1 MTLPLTDP
9 MLRLAFFIDLLL
21 LIVAVLLWFEVM
33 VLQSLRRYRE
43 RLDEESREYW
53 RPLMVK
59 ALIESAKQRPPVILR
74 RERMALLI
82 LWNRLHES
90 VRGASIENLNRLGR
104 EADLDKLALRLLRSR
119 RLKWRLLAIRTLG
132 NLRERDAWSGLRK
145 ELYASQPT
153 SVLAA
158 RALLQI
164 DPEAAL
170 PSLIPLLCERDD
182 WPVAQVGSFLRE
194 DEHGPLVCRH
204 LEKALREAPAK
215 YLPRLLR
222 YVRSLDC
229 ADMTATLNRLLDTHN
244 NPNIVV
250 PCLRAFNDPVA
261 RTRVRG
267 YLEHANWVVR
277 MQAVATLGR
286 LAEPEDERYL
296 RECLADPNWWVR
308 YRAAEALVDLPF
320 AARDKLRRL
329 AAEHPDKF
337 ARDMLARAL
346 AHAASV

>member
-1 MTLPLTDP
+1 MTLPLADP
-9 MLRLAFFIDLLL
+9 MLRLAFLIDLLL
-21 LIVAVLLWFEVM
+21 LIVAVSLWFEVM
-33 VLQSLRRYRE
+33 VLQSLRRRRE
-43 RLDEESREYW
+43 RLDEESRDYW

-59 ALIESAKQRPPVILR
+59 ALIESLTQRLPAILR

-90 VRGASIENLNRLGR
+90 VRGEGIEHLNRLGR
-104 EADLDKLALRLLRSR
+104 EAGLDKLALRLLHSR

-132 NLRERDAWSGLRK
+132 NLRERDAWPGLQR

-153 SVLAA
+153 SALAA

-164 DPEAAL
+164 DPDAAL
-170 PSLIPLLCERDD
+170 PLLVPLLCERDD

-204 LEKALREAPAK
+204 LEEALREAPAK

-229 ADMTATLNRLLDTHN
+229 ADMTVTLNMLLDTHDD
-244 NPNIVV
+244 PNVIV
-250 PCLRAFNDPVA
+250 PCLRAFNDPAALA
-261 RTRVRG
+261 RIRG
-267 YLEHANWVVR
+267 YLEHPSWVVR

-286 LAEPEDERYL
+286 LAEPEDEQRL
-296 RECLADPNWWVR
+296 RERLADPNWWVR

-320 AARDKLRRL
+320 AARDKLERL

-346 AHAASV
+346 AHVTSV